1 MILAEATTHGPLA
14 PQRPVNP
21 SRQLQVAS
29 ALQTALPPH
38 CVLWRDEDTRPYE
51 CDGLSMYRQL
61 PMVVVLP
68 ETEAHVIQVLKICRD
83 LAVPVVARGAGTGL
97 SGGAMPHAEGVLLG
111 MAKFNRI
118 TQVAMG
124 RNWPRASGGE
134 QTQVVAEFSKMLV
147 RTYSNALANLKDL
160 DVQVRDSRNNSA
172 ADVTVRTQMIGR
184 AKPVAIDYTLSSA
197 SGGWRVYDVTVEGVS
212 LITAYRDEFNG
223 VVGSSGVPGLIA
235 ALKQKN
241 AK

>member
-1 MILAEATTHGPLA
+1 MLRFVVSACLLFACLA
-14 PQRPVNP
+14 PAQAQN
-21 SRQLQVAS
+21 AS
-29 ALQTALPPH
+29 AEELVRRMAADVTAQVRKNPEIANSQTQLTALGEQW
-38 CVLWRDEDTRPYE
+38 L
-51 CDGLSMYRQL
+51 
-61 PMVVVLP
+61 
-68 ETEAHVIQVLKICRD
+68 
-83 LAVPVVARGAGTGL
+83 
-97 SGGAMPHAEGVLLG
+97 MPRFD
-111 MAKFNRI
+111 FNRI

-184 AKPVAIDYTLSSA
+184 AKPVAIDYNLSNS

-212 LITAYRDEFNG
+212 LVTASRDEFNG

-235 ALKQKN
+235 VLKQKN